1 MNTETTT
8 ENIWQKSKLLVKG
21 VMILVLVLVL
31 LVPTAFIANLIEERE
46 ARQQEAVQE
55 VSSKWAGRQNLA
67 GPVLVL
73 PYTSF
78 TPLDSAGKR
87 QAQRKEAF
95 FLPDELTVDAT
106 INPQEKTRGIF
117 KVILYDV
124 QNKLT
129 GRFDSLPLQKLQL
142 DPATILWNEAYVQVS
157 LSDPKGLNEELRL
170 KWKDQDLVFAAA
182 APGIQGESRLVA
194 PLRINDP
201 TDVQQVRFSGQLHL
215 NGAQSLYLTP
225 VGRATTFKVSSTW
238 PHPSFD
244 GAILPQQSSVT
255 NNGFTANW
263 KSMAHNRSFPQ
274 QWLHAS
280 FDTRVDYA
288 PATKEKDEPQGPEA
302 AYQMGRDA
310 FGVQLFVP
318 VNGYQ
323 KTMRSIKY
331 AVLCILLTFCAFFLV
346 ETANNRSVHPFQ
358 YALIGVA
365 LVLFYL
371 LLLSFSEYIGFNW
384 AYIIA
389 ALATATLIGWFVRGL
404 LASGRLALILSMILV
419 LLYTYVFTI
428 LQLQDYALI
437 LGSVGLFITLAV
449 IMKYARKFQW

>member
-1 MNTETTT
+1 MNKETTT

-31 LVPTAFIANLIEERE
+31 LVPTVFIANLIEERE
-46 ARQQEAVQE
+46 ARQEEAVKE
-55 VSSKWAGRQNLA
+55 VSAKWAGRQNLA

-73 PYTSF
+73 PYMST
-78 TPLDSAGKR
+78 TQGDSAGKK
-87 QAQRKEAF
+87 QAQRQEAY

-106 INPQEKTRGIF
+106 INPQERSRGIF

-124 QNKLT
+124 QNKLS

-142 DPATILWNEAYVQVS
+142 DTASILWKEAYVQFS

-170 KWKDQDLVFAAA
+170 KWNNQELVFGAA
-182 APGIQGESRLVA
+182 APGTGGESRLVA
-194 PLRINDP
+194 PLRLSGP
-201 TDVQQVRFSGQLHL
+201 ADVQRVQFSGQVHL

-225 VGRATTFKVSSTW
+225 VGRSTTFKVNSTW

-244 GAILPQQSSVT
+244 GAILPQQSSIA
-255 NNGFTANW
+255 NNGFTASW
-263 KSMAHNRSFPQ
+263 KSLGHNRSFPQ
-274 QWLHAS
+274 QWLHTRFRTAINDPS
-280 FDTRVDYA
+280 TEIYRLPDTTGETV
-288 PATKEKDEPQGPEA
+288 
-302 AYQMGRDA
+302 YQLGKDA

-389 ALATATLIGWFVRGL
+389 ATATAALIGWFVRGL
-404 LASGRLALILSMILV
+404 LASGRLAFILSMILV